1 MVGKKF
7 PRNFIWGV
15 ATAAPQIEGAAAD
28 DGKGPSVWDHFS
40 RQPGK
45 IRSGHT
51 PAIACDHYHR
61 YRDDVA
67 LLAALGVKH
76 YRLSVAWPR
85 IFPEGVGTLNSRG
98 LDFYHRL
105 IDTLLAHDI
114 TPWVTLFHW
123 DLPQALETRGGWR
136 VRTTTDAFARYADT
150 VVQALGDRVKHWF
163 TLNEIVCFTRRA
175 YGTGEMAPG
184 TRESEAVINQTY
196 HHALLCH
203 GHAVRAVR
211 EHGRRNAKVGLV
223 DNPAICIPVTETEAD
238 ITAARRLFI
247 ADNIRVLDPL
257 YRGRYASSY
266 LRTVGKARPKV
277 SRGDFALISE
287 PTDFLGLNIYTGLF
301 ARAGKNGAP
310 ERLALP
316 SSYPAADCG
325 WLKYVPQSIYWGP
338 RFVADIYGEKAI
350 YITENGVGYEDDGAS
365 LRGEVIDLHRR
376 DYLRSY
382 LRELQRSIDDGVPV
396 RGYFLWSLMDN
407 FEWHDGYATR
417 FGIVHTNYPT
427 QRRTLKLS
435 ASWYAQVMRRNAIL

>member
-1 MVGKKF
+1 MPTKKF

-15 ATAAPQIEGAAAD
+15 ATAAPQIEGAAVA
-28 DGKGPSVWDHFS
+28 DGKGASVWDHFS

-45 IRSGHT
+45 IRGGHT

-61 YRDDVA
+61 YRDDIA
-67 LLAALGVKH
+67 LLARLGVSH

-85 IFPEGVGTLNSRG
+85 IFPDGDGPVNSRG
-98 LDFYHRL
+98 LDFYQRL
-105 IDTLLAHDI
+105 IDTLLAHRI

-123 DLPQALETRGGWR
+123 DLPQALEKRGGWR
-136 VRTTTDAFARYADT
+136 VRATTDAFANYADT
-150 VVQALGDRVKHWF
+150 VVEALGDRVKHWF
-163 TLNEIVCFTRRA
+163 TLNEIVCFTRRG

-223 DNPAICIPVTETEAD
+223 DNPVISIPVTETAAD
-238 ITAARRLFI
+238 IAAARSLFI
-247 ADNIRVLDPL
+247 ADNIRVLDPV

-266 LRTVGKARPKV
+266 LRAAGKARPTV
-277 SRGDFALISE
+277 ARGDFALIGL

-301 ARAGKNGAP
+301 VRAGKSGQP

-316 SSYPAADCG
+316 ASYPTADCG
-325 WLKYVPQSIYWGP
+325 WLKYVPQAIYWGP
-338 RFVADIYGEKAI
+338 RFAVEIYGEKSI
-350 YITENGVGYEDDGAS
+350 FITENGVGYEDDGTA

-376 DYLRSY
+376 DYLRGY
-382 LRELQRSIDDGVPV
+382 LREVQRAIDDGVPV
-396 RGYFLWSLMDN
+396 RGYFLWSFMDN

-417 FGIVHTNYPT
+417 FGIVHINYRT
-427 QRRTLKLS
+427 QRRTPKLS
-435 ASWYAQVMRRNAIL
+435 ASWYTEVMRRNVIV